1 MLASEAAMT
10 KSYLTT
16 STGSKAKVH
25 RRKHAIPVI
34 KHIPKDNDQE
44 KQLVLTKPIE
54 LSRVIHFL
62 EDPLAATL
70 KERQIFALKKVVQR
84 CQKGFL
90 LKELA
95 DVFKI
100 LYICAEKSK
109 DHPEYTSVLCD
120 LLKICRLPFLK
131 EKTSD
136 EVTYAQT
143 VKESFSQMG
152 FLMRVPNAE
161 VRNQICHSIIS
172 VYSSVTSKHSV
183 DGMDSLSK
191 PAAASKPAVASHRFS
206 KQSMRLHPTS
216 LGYRVQLLE
225 QSGLAETLV
234 LSMALLENQPAVK
247 LQVLQTLQM
256 LSSSS
261 DVNCS
266 LILKAQGAQQIC
278 FHMNEPDPSGQV
290 LFRSSEI
297 LWNLLERGCK
307 EEVTAQLSNMDC
319 IMALKEAFLH
329 QLLNGFRHYDFQLRN
344 DLLVITTL
352 IAENPKSPLIESLF
366 AKQLILFV
374 TFPELK
380 SHNPLV
386 RNLKLSY
393 NNEDF
398 EMKRLLLNLVVVMSK
413 DLSALQLFKEGHV
426 VLALLHL
433 VKPTAAPPEGQSG
446 PRNWTPVQQEELQ
459 LQALATLATVAPLML
474 DDYMICQGNTC
485 LLLLLEW
492 CTEQDAYFGQGHSFH
507 GTGGRGSKKAQM
519 RYCVRLLRSMASLGN
534 EAINQDLFDQGAIS
548 QLLVIIMQM
557 EGSPEEEDVITLEI
571 KADIQLILSALC
583 ENNPHRKE
591 LFGSEGVEMT
601 VHFLKMSTEKFYS
614 GLGHNKLILST
625 VDCVWSCIVGCYTTE
640 DVFLEK
646 EGIFLL
652 LDLLH
657 SSPRNMQN
665 VVLGTLLELCDN
677 PKTMSHILAWRG
689 QKSLTT
695 PGLLLQLWRQE
706 EAELGVSRDL
716 YGRISDP
723 KKPILC
729 YYQEEDDSQVSLPAN
744 RPSAA
749 VMDVSENLRSKIYS
763 VFCKLGFEALPG
775 LSTED
780 YITLSIV
787 TRYLDF
793 KVGEVWDEISK
804 ELSLEGVR
812 PVTPDEEALDT
823 IAKMTEDTAR
833 RVITQQSSMLE
844 QRDKEDVSEEK
855 RMYTEIRSNWKQQEL
870 TAQSWEHF
878 VAKTSNYKILK
889 ETKEHQE
896 RSIDSS
902 RPKSKH
908 KETIFHP
915 TQIHGLQIT
924 NFCGRVMTV
933 ESTPAHLTGGPLAN
947 TELALERV
955 PIQGGALRKLPTATE
970 DPEYFNT
977 VSVK

>member
-25 RRKHAIPVI
+25 RRKPAIPVI
-34 KHIPKDNDQE
+34 KHIAKDNDQE
-44 KQLVLTKPIE
+44 KQEVLTKPIE

-70 KERQIFALKKVVQR
+70 KERQIFALKKVVKR

-143 VKESFSQMG
+143 VKESLSQMG

-191 PAAASKPAVASHRFS
+191 PAAASKPAVPSHRFS
-206 KQSMRLHPTS
+206 KHSLRLYPTS

-266 LILKAQGAQQIC
+266 LILKAQGAEQIC

-474 DDYMICQGNTC
+474 DDYMTCQGNTC

-492 CTEQDAYFGQGHSFH
+492 CTERDAYFGQGHSFH

-729 YYQEEDDSQVSLPAN
+729 YYQEEEDSQVSLPAN

-749 VMDVSENLRSKIYS
+749 VMDVSENLRFKIYS

-855 RMYTEIRSNWKQQEL
+855 RMYTEISSNWKQQEL

-889 ETKEHQE
+889 FYFRRQK
-896 RSIDSS
+896 SIRRDLL
-902 RPKSKH
+902 
-908 KETIFHP
+908 THP
-915 TQIHGLQIT
+915 DLNQSI
-924 NFCGRVMTV
+924 
-933 ESTPAHLTGGPLAN
+933 
-947 TELALERV
+947 
-955 PIQGGALRKLPTATE
+955 RKLYSILHRFMA
-970 DPEYFNT
+970 YKLQN
-977 VSVK
+977 SVGG

>member
-34 KHIPKDNDQE
+34 KHIAKDNDQE
-44 KQLVLTKPIE
+44 KQEVLTKPIE

-70 KERQIFALKKVVQR
+70 KERQIFALKKVVKR

-183 DGMDSLSK
+183 DG
-191 PAAASKPAVASHRFS
+191 
-206 KQSMRLHPTS
+206 LHPTS

-492 CTEQDAYFGQGHSFH
+492 CTERDAYFGQGHSFH

-519 RYCVRLLRSMASLGN
+519 RYCVRLLRSMVSLGN

-729 YYQEEDDSQVSLPAN
+729 YYQEEEDSQVSLPAN

-902 RPKSKH
+902 RPKPKH
-908 KETIFHP
+908 KEAIFHP

-924 NFCGRVMTV
+924 KFCGRVMTV

>member
-25 RRKHAIPVI
+25 RRKPAIPVI
-34 KHIPKDNDQE
+34 KHIAKDNDQE
-44 KQLVLTKPIE
+44 KQEVLTKPIE

-70 KERQIFALKKVVQR
+70 KERQIFALKKVVKR

-143 VKESFSQMG
+143 VKESLSQMG

-183 DGMDSLSK
+183 DGLY
-191 PAAASKPAVASHRFS
+191 
-206 KQSMRLHPTS
+206 PTS

-266 LILKAQGAQQIC
+266 LILKAQGAEQIC

-474 DDYMICQGNTC
+474 DDYMTCQGNTC

-492 CTEQDAYFGQGHSFH
+492 CTERDAYFGQGHSFH

-729 YYQEEDDSQVSLPAN
+729 YYQEEEDSQVSLPAN

-749 VMDVSENLRSKIYS
+749 VMDVSENLRFKIYS

-855 RMYTEIRSNWKQQEL
+855 RMYTEISSNWKQQEL

-902 RPKSKH
+902 RPKPKH
-908 KETIFHP
+908 KEAIFHP

-924 NFCGRVMTV
+924 KFCGRVMTV

-970 DPEYFNT
+970 DTEYFNT

>member
-34 KHIPKDNDQE
+34 KHIAKDNDQE
-44 KQLVLTKPIE
+44 KQEVLTKPIE

-143 VKESFSQMG
+143 VRESFSQMG
-152 FLMRVPNAE
+152 FLMRVPNTE

-183 DGMDSLSK
+183 DG
-191 PAAASKPAVASHRFS
+191 
-206 KQSMRLHPTS
+206 LHPTS

-492 CTEQDAYFGQGHSFH
+492 CTERDAYFGQGHSFH

-855 RMYTEIRSNWKQQEL
+855 RMYTEISSNWKQQEL

>member
-1 MLASEAAMT
+1 MNLDSCEF
-10 KSYLTT
+10 
-16 STGSKAKVH
+16 
-25 RRKHAIPVI
+25 I
-34 KHIPKDNDQE
+34 KCIHVFFQI
-44 KQLVLTKPIE
+44 LTKPIE

-62 EDPLAATL
+62 EDPL
-70 KERQIFALKKVVQR
+70 
-84 CQKGFL
+84 L

-143 VKESFSQMG
+143 VKESLSQMG
-152 FLMRVPNAE
+152 FLMRVPNAD

-172 VYSSVTSKHSV
+172 VY
-183 DGMDSLSK
+183 
-191 PAAASKPAVASHRFS
+191 
-206 KQSMRLHPTS
+206 RLHPTS

-225 QSGLAETLV
+225 KSGLAETLV

-247 LQVLQTLQM
+247 LHVLQTLQM

-307 EEVTAQLSNMDC
+307 EEVTAQLSNMDFLTLKK
-319 IMALKEAFLH
+319 ALKEAFLH
-329 QLLNGFRHYDFQLRN
+329 QLLNGFRHYDLQLRN

-366 AKQLILFV
+366 AKQLVLFV

-446 PRNWTPVQQEELQ
+446 PRNWNTVQQEELQ

-474 DDYMICQGNTC
+474 DDYMTCQGNTC

-492 CTEQDAYFGQGHSFH
+492 CTERDAYFGQGHSFH

-548 QLLVIIMQM
+548 QLTTF
-557 EGSPEEEDVITLEI
+557 PEEDVITLEI

-652 LDLLH
+652 LDL
-657 SSPRNMQN
+657 NMQN

-729 YYQEEDDSQVSLPAN
+729 YYQEEKDSQVSPPAN

-833 RVITQQSSMLE
+833 RVTTQQSSMLE

-855 RMYTEIRSNWKQQEL
+855 RMYTEISSNWKQQEL

-902 RPKSKH
+902 RPKPKH
-908 KETIFHP
+908 KEAIFHP
-915 TQIHGLQIT
+915 TQIQGLQIT
-924 NFCGRVMTV
+924 KFCGRVMTV
-933 ESTPAHLTGGPLAN
+933 ESTPANLTGGPLAN

>member
-25 RRKHAIPVI
+25 RRKPAIPVI
-34 KHIPKDNDQE
+34 KHIAKDNDQE
-44 KQLVLTKPIE
+44 KQEVLTKPIE

-70 KERQIFALKKVVQR
+70 KERQIFALKKVVKR

-143 VKESFSQMG
+143 VKESLSQMG

-191 PAAASKPAVASHRFS
+191 PAAASKPAVPSHRFS
-206 KQSMRLHPTS
+206 KHSLRLHPTS

-266 LILKAQGAQQIC
+266 LILKAQGAEQIC

-474 DDYMICQGNTC
+474 DDYMTCQGNTC

-492 CTEQDAYFGQGHSFH
+492 CTERDAYFGQGHSFH

-583 ENNPHRKE
+583 EDNPHRKE

-729 YYQEEDDSQVSLPAN
+729 YYQEEEDSQVSLPAN

-749 VMDVSENLRSKIYS
+749 VMDVSENLRFKIYS

-793 KVGEVWDEISK
+793 K
-804 ELSLEGVR
+804 LS
-812 PVTPDEEALDT
+812 
-823 IAKMTEDTAR
+823 
-833 RVITQQSSMLE
+833 Q
-844 QRDKEDVSEEK
+844 
-855 RMYTEIRSNWKQQEL
+855 
-870 TAQSWEHF
+870 
-878 VAKTSNYKILK
+878 
-889 ETKEHQE
+889 
-896 RSIDSS
+896 
-902 RPKSKH
+902 
-908 KETIFHP
+908 
-915 TQIHGLQIT
+915 
-924 NFCGRVMTV
+924 
-933 ESTPAHLTGGPLAN
+933 
-947 TELALERV
+947 
-955 PIQGGALRKLPTATE
+955 
-970 DPEYFNT
+970 
-977 VSVK
+977 

>member
-1 MLASEAAMT
+1 MA
-10 KSYLTT
+10 T
-16 STGSKAKVH
+16 STGQTRASH
-25 RRKHAIPVI
+25 H
-34 KHIPKDNDQE
+34 
-44 KQLVLTKPIE
+44 QLNYRSQL
-54 LSRVIHFL
+54 H
-62 EDPLAATL
+62 ATL
-70 KERQIFALKKVVQR
+70 KERQIFALKKVVKR
-84 CQKGFL
+84 RQKGFL

-143 VKESFSQMG
+143 VKESLSQMG
-152 FLMRVPNAE
+152 FLMRVPNAD

-183 DGMDSLSK
+183 DG
-191 PAAASKPAVASHRFS
+191 
-206 KQSMRLHPTS
+206 LHPTS

-225 QSGLAETLV
+225 KSGLAETLV

-247 LQVLQTLQM
+247 LHVLQTLQM

-329 QLLNGFRHYDFQLRN
+329 QLLNGFRHYDLQLRN

-366 AKQLILFV
+366 AKQLVLFV

-446 PRNWTPVQQEELQ
+446 PRNWNTVQQEELQ

-474 DDYMICQGNTC
+474 DDYMTCQGNTC

-492 CTEQDAYFGQGHSFH
+492 CTERDAYFGQGHSFH

-557 EGSPEEEDVITLEI
+557 EESPEEEDVITLEI

-729 YYQEEDDSQVSLPAN
+729 YYQEEKDSQVSPPAN

-833 RVITQQSSMLE
+833 RVTTQQSSMLE

-855 RMYTEIRSNWKQQEL
+855 RMYTEISSNWKQQEL

-902 RPKSKH
+902 RPKPKH
-908 KETIFHP
+908 KEAIFHP
-915 TQIHGLQIT
+915 TQIQGLQIT
-924 NFCGRVMTV
+924 KFCGRVMTV
-933 ESTPAHLTGGPLAN
+933 ESTPANLTGGPLAN

>member
-34 KHIPKDNDQE
+34 KHIAKDNDQE
-44 KQLVLTKPIE
+44 KQEVLTKPIE

-70 KERQIFALKKVVQR
+70 KERQIFALKKVVKR
-84 CQKGFL
+84 CQQGFL

-183 DGMDSLSK
+183 DG
-191 PAAASKPAVASHRFS
+191 
-206 KQSMRLHPTS
+206 LHPTS

-492 CTEQDAYFGQGHSFH
+492 CTERDAYFGQGHSFH

-519 RYCVRLLRSMASLGN
+519 RYCVRLLRSMVSLGN

-729 YYQEEDDSQVSLPAN
+729 YYQEEEDSQVSLPAN

-793 KVGEVWDEISK
+793 KVGEVWEEISK

-844 QRDKEDVSEEK
+844 QRDKEDVIEEK

-902 RPKSKH
+902 RPKP
-908 KETIFHP
+908 KEAIFHP

-924 NFCGRVMTV
+924 KFCGRVMTV

>member
-25 RRKHAIPVI
+25 RRKPAIPVI
-34 KHIPKDNDQE
+34 KHIAKDNDQE
-44 KQLVLTKPIE
+44 KQEVLTKPIE

-70 KERQIFALKKVVQR
+70 KERQIFALKKVVKR

-143 VKESFSQMG
+143 VKESLSQMG

-172 VYSSVTSKHSV
+172 VYSSVTSKHCV
-183 DGMDSLSK
+183 DG
-191 PAAASKPAVASHRFS
+191 
-206 KQSMRLHPTS
+206 LHPTS

-266 LILKAQGAQQIC
+266 LILKAQGAEQIC

-474 DDYMICQGNTC
+474 DDYMTCQGNTC

-492 CTEQDAYFGQGHSFH
+492 CTERDAYFGQGHSFH

-729 YYQEEDDSQVSLPAN
+729 YYQEEEDSQVSLPAN

-749 VMDVSENLRSKIYS
+749 VMDVSENLRFKIYS

-855 RMYTEIRSNWKQQEL
+855 RMYTEISSNWKQQEL

-902 RPKSKH
+902 RPKPKH
-908 KETIFHP
+908 KEAIFHP

-924 NFCGRVMTV
+924 KFCGRVMTV

-970 DPEYFNT
+970 DTEYFNT

>member
-1 MLASEAAMT
+1 MIASEAAMT

-25 RRKHAIPVI
+25 RRKPAIPVI
-34 KHIPKDNDQE
+34 KHIAKDNDQE
-44 KQLVLTKPIE
+44 KQQVLIKPIE

-70 KERQIFALKKVVQR
+70 KERHIFALKKVVKR

-100 LYICAEKSK
+100 LNICAEKSR

-143 VKESFSQMG
+143 VKESLSQMG

-161 VRNQICHSIIS
+161 VRNQICRSIVS
-172 VYSSVTSKHSV
+172 LYSSGTSTHSV
-183 DGMDSLSK
+183 DGVDSLSK
-191 PAAASKPAVASHRFS
+191 LAAASKPADPSHRFS
-206 KQSMRLHPTS
+206 KHSMRLHPTS

-247 LQVLQTLQM
+247 LQILQTLQM

-266 LILKAQGAQQIC
+266 LMLKAQGAQQIC
-278 FHMNEPDPSGQV
+278 FHMMSQTHQDN
-290 LFRSSEI
+290 
-297 LWNLLERGCK
+297 
-307 EEVTAQLSNMDC
+307 NMDC
-319 IMALKEAFLH
+319 IMVLKEAFLH
-329 QLLNGFRHYDFQLRN
+329 QLLNGFRHYDLQLRN

-474 DDYMICQGNTC
+474 DDYMTCQGNTC

-492 CTEQDAYFGQGHSFH
+492 CTERDAYFGQGHSFH

-548 QLLVIIMQM
+548 QLLGIIMQM

-583 ENNPHRKE
+583 ENDPHRKE

-689 QKSLTT
+689 QKGLTT
-695 PGLLLQLWRQE
+695 SGLLLQLWRQE

-729 YYQEEDDSQVSLPAN
+729 YYQEEEDAQVSLPAN

-793 KVGEVWDEISK
+793 KVGEVWDEISR

-833 RVITQQSSMLE
+833 RVTTQQSSMLE
-844 QRDKEDVSEEK
+844 QQDKVDVSEEK
-855 RMYTEIRSNWKQQEL
+855 HMYTEISSNWKQQEL

-896 RSIDSS
+896 ISIDSS
-902 RPKSKH
+902 RPKPKH
-908 KETIFHP
+908 KEAIFHP
-915 TQIHGLQIT
+915 THIPGLQIT
-924 NFCGRVMTV
+924 KFCGRVMTV

-955 PIQGGALRKLPTATE
+955 SIQGGALRKLPPATE

>member
-1 MLASEAAMT
+1 
-10 KSYLTT
+10 
-16 STGSKAKVH
+16 
-25 RRKHAIPVI
+25 
-34 KHIPKDNDQE
+34 
-44 KQLVLTKPIE
+44 KPIE

-62 EDPLAATL
+62 EDPL
-70 KERQIFALKKVVQR
+70 
-84 CQKGFL
+84 L

-172 VYSSVTSKHSV
+172 VY
-183 DGMDSLSK
+183 
-191 PAAASKPAVASHRFS
+191 
-206 KQSMRLHPTS
+206 RLHPTS

-307 EEVTAQLSNMDC
+307 EEC
-319 IMALKEAFLH
+319 IQPLH
-329 QLLNGFRHYDFQLRN
+329 INCLLNGFRHYDFQLRN

-352 IAENPKSPLIESLF
+352 IAENPKSPLIVSKFYLSSIVNNHTTL
-366 AKQLILFV
+366 Q
-374 TFPELK
+374 

-492 CTEQDAYFGQGHSFH
+492 CTERDAYFGQGHSFH

-548 QLLVIIMQM
+548 QLLVII
-557 EGSPEEEDVITLEI
+557 I
-571 KADIQLILSALC
+571 
-583 ENNPHRKE
+583 
-591 LFGSEGVEMT
+591 
-601 VHFLKMSTEKFYS
+601 TEKFYS

-652 LDLLH
+652 LDL
-657 SSPRNMQN
+657 NMQN

-855 RMYTEIRSNWKQQEL
+855 RMYTEISSNWKQQEL

-924 NFCGRVMTV
+924 NFCGRLMTV

>member
-25 RRKHAIPVI
+25 RRKPAIPVI
-34 KHIPKDNDQE
+34 KHIAKDNDQE
-44 KQLVLTKPIE
+44 KQEILTKPIE

-70 KERQIFALKKVVQR
+70 KERQIFALKKVVKR
-84 CQKGFL
+84 RQKGFL

-143 VKESFSQMG
+143 VKESLSQMG
-152 FLMRVPNAE
+152 FLMRVPNAD

-191 PAAASKPAVASHRFS
+191 PAAVSKPAVPSHRFS
-206 KQSMRLHPTS
+206 KHSMRLHPTS

-225 QSGLAETLV
+225 KSGLAETLV

-247 LQVLQTLQM
+247 LHVLQTLQM

-329 QLLNGFRHYDFQLRN
+329 QLLNGFRHYDLQLRN

-366 AKQLILFV
+366 AKQLVLFV

-446 PRNWTPVQQEELQ
+446 PRNWNTVQQEELQ

-474 DDYMICQGNTC
+474 DDYMTCQGNTC

-492 CTEQDAYFGQGHSFH
+492 CTERDAYFGQGHSFH

-729 YYQEEDDSQVSLPAN
+729 YYQEEEDSQVSLPAN

-833 RVITQQSSMLE
+833 RVTTQQSSMLE

-855 RMYTEIRSNWKQQEL
+855 RMYTEISYNWKQQEL

-896 RSIDSS
+896 RTIYSS
-902 RPKSKH
+902 RPKPKY
-908 KETIFHP
+908 KEAIFHP

-924 NFCGRVMTV
+924 KFCGRVMTV
-933 ESTPAHLTGGPLAN
+933 ESTPANLTGGPLAN

>member
-1 MLASEAAMT
+1 
-10 KSYLTT
+10 
-16 STGSKAKVH
+16 
-25 RRKHAIPVI
+25 
-34 KHIPKDNDQE
+34 
-44 KQLVLTKPIE
+44 
-54 LSRVIHFL
+54 
-62 EDPLAATL
+62 
-70 KERQIFALKKVVQR
+70 
-84 CQKGFL
+84 
-90 LKELA
+90 
-95 DVFKI
+95 
-100 LYICAEKSK
+100 
-109 DHPEYTSVLCD
+109 
-120 LLKICRLPFLK
+120 
-131 EKTSD
+131 
-136 EVTYAQT
+136 
-143 VKESFSQMG
+143 MG

-191 PAAASKPAVASHRFS
+191 PAAASKPAVPSHRFS
-206 KQSMRLHPTS
+206 KHSLRLHPTS

-266 LILKAQGAQQIC
+266 LILKAQGAEQIC

-474 DDYMICQGNTC
+474 DDYMTCQGNTC

-492 CTEQDAYFGQGHSFH
+492 CTERDAYFGQGHSFH

-583 ENNPHRKE
+583 EDNPHRKE

-729 YYQEEDDSQVSLPAN
+729 YYQEEEDSQVSLPAN

-749 VMDVSENLRSKIYS
+749 VMDVSENLRFKIYS

-844 QRDKEDVSEEK
+844 QRDKEDISEEK
-855 RMYTEIRSNWKQQEL
+855 RMYTEISSNWKQQEL

-902 RPKSKH
+902 RPKPKH
-908 KETIFHP
+908 KEAIFHP

-924 NFCGRVMTV
+924 KFCGRVMTV

-970 DPEYFNT
+970 DTEYFNT

>member
-1 MLASEAAMT
+1 
-10 KSYLTT
+10 
-16 STGSKAKVH
+16 
-25 RRKHAIPVI
+25 
-34 KHIPKDNDQE
+34 
-44 KQLVLTKPIE
+44 

-62 EDPLAATL
+62 EDPL
-70 KERQIFALKKVVQR
+70 
-84 CQKGFL
+84 L

-172 VYSSVTSKHSV
+172 VY
-183 DGMDSLSK
+183 
-191 PAAASKPAVASHRFS
+191 
-206 KQSMRLHPTS
+206 RLHPTS

-492 CTEQDAYFGQGHSFH
+492 CTERDAYFGQGHSFH

-519 RYCVRLLRSMASLGN
+519 RYCVRLLRSMVSLGN

-548 QLLVIIMQM
+548 QLLVII
-557 EGSPEEEDVITLEI
+557 I
-571 KADIQLILSALC
+571 
-583 ENNPHRKE
+583 
-591 LFGSEGVEMT
+591 
-601 VHFLKMSTEKFYS
+601 TEKFYS

-657 SSPRNMQN
+657 VILFLNMQN

-729 YYQEEDDSQVSLPAN
+729 YYQEEEDSQVSLPAN

-902 RPKSKH
+902 RPKPKH
-908 KETIFHP
+908 KEAIFHP

-924 NFCGRVMTV
+924 KFCGRVMTV

>member
-1 MLASEAAMT
+1 MLASEAEMT

-25 RRKHAIPVI
+25 RRKPAIPVI
-34 KHIPKDNDQE
+34 KHIAKDNDQE
-44 KQLVLTKPIE
+44 KQEILTKPIE

-70 KERQIFALKKVVQR
+70 KERQIFALKKVVKR
-84 CQKGFL
+84 RQKGFL

-143 VKESFSQMG
+143 VKESLSQMG
-152 FLMRVPNAE
+152 FLMRVPNAD

-191 PAAASKPAVASHRFS
+191 PAAVSKPAVPSHRFS
-206 KQSMRLHPTS
+206 KHSMRLHPTS

-225 QSGLAETLV
+225 KSGLAETLV

-247 LQVLQTLQM
+247 LHVLQTLQM

-329 QLLNGFRHYDFQLRN
+329 QLLNGFRHYDLQLRN

-366 AKQLILFV
+366 AKQLVLFV

-446 PRNWTPVQQEELQ
+446 PRNWNTVQQEELQ

-474 DDYMICQGNTC
+474 DDYMTCQGNTC

-492 CTEQDAYFGQGHSFH
+492 CTERDAYFGQGHSFH

-557 EGSPEEEDVITLEI
+557 EESPEEEDVITLEI

-729 YYQEEDDSQVSLPAN
+729 YYQEEKDSQVSPPAN

-833 RVITQQSSMLE
+833 RVTTQQSSMLE

-855 RMYTEIRSNWKQQEL
+855 RMYTEISSNWKQQEL

-902 RPKSKH
+902 RPKPKH
-908 KETIFHP
+908 KEAIFHP
-915 TQIHGLQIT
+915 TQIQGLQIT
-924 NFCGRVMTV
+924 KFCGRVMTV
-933 ESTPAHLTGGPLAN
+933 ESTPANLTGGPLAN

>member
-1 MLASEAAMT
+1 MA
-10 KSYLTT
+10 T
-16 STGSKAKVH
+16 STGQTRASH
-25 RRKHAIPVI
+25 H
-34 KHIPKDNDQE
+34 
-44 KQLVLTKPIE
+44 QLNYRSQL
-54 LSRVIHFL
+54 H
-62 EDPLAATL
+62 ATL
-70 KERQIFALKKVVQR
+70 KERQIFALKKVVKR
-84 CQKGFL
+84 RQKGFL

-143 VKESFSQMG
+143 VKESLSQMG
-152 FLMRVPNAE
+152 FLMRVPNAD

-191 PAAASKPAVASHRFS
+191 PAAVSKPAVPSHRFS
-206 KQSMRLHPTS
+206 KHSMRLHPTS

-225 QSGLAETLV
+225 KSGLAETLV

-247 LQVLQTLQM
+247 LHVLQTLQM

-329 QLLNGFRHYDFQLRN
+329 QLLNGFRHYDLQLRN

-366 AKQLILFV
+366 AKQLVLFV

-446 PRNWTPVQQEELQ
+446 PRNWNTVQQEELQ

-474 DDYMICQGNTC
+474 DDYMTCQGNTC

-492 CTEQDAYFGQGHSFH
+492 CTERDAYFGQGHSFH

-557 EGSPEEEDVITLEI
+557 EESPEEEDVITLEI

-729 YYQEEDDSQVSLPAN
+729 YYQEEKDSQVSPPAN

-833 RVITQQSSMLE
+833 RVTTQQSSMLE

-855 RMYTEIRSNWKQQEL
+855 RMYTEISSNWKQQEL

-902 RPKSKH
+902 RPKPKH
-908 KETIFHP
+908 KEAIFHP
-915 TQIHGLQIT
+915 TQIQGLQIT
-924 NFCGRVMTV
+924 KFCGRVMTV
-933 ESTPAHLTGGPLAN
+933 ESTPANLTGGPLAN

>member
-1 MLASEAAMT
+1 MPT
-10 KSYLTT
+10 VNQTF
-16 STGSKAKVH
+16 
-25 RRKHAIPVI
+25 
-34 KHIPKDNDQE
+34 
-44 KQLVLTKPIE
+44 
-54 LSRVIHFL
+54 LSL
-62 EDPLAATL
+62 LQATL
-70 KERQIFALKKVVQR
+70 KERQIFALKKVVKR

-191 PAAASKPAVASHRFS
+191 
-206 KQSMRLHPTS
+206 
-216 LGYRVQLLE
+216 VQLLE

-307 EEVTAQLSNMDC
+307 EEC
-319 IMALKEAFLH
+319 IQPLH
-329 QLLNGFRHYDFQLRN
+329 INCLLNGFRHYDFQLRN

-352 IAENPKSPLIESLF
+352 IAENPKSPLIVSKFYLSSIVNNHTTL
-366 AKQLILFV
+366 Q
-374 TFPELK
+374 

-492 CTEQDAYFGQGHSFH
+492 CTERDAYFGQGHSFH

-548 QLLVIIMQM
+548 QLLAIMDIYILI
-557 EGSPEEEDVITLEI
+557 PNEEDIITLEI

-652 LDLLH
+652 LDL
-657 SSPRNMQN
+657 NMQN

-855 RMYTEIRSNWKQQEL
+855 RMYTEISSNWKQQEL

-924 NFCGRVMTV
+924 NFCGRLMTV

>member
-1 MLASEAAMT
+1 
-10 KSYLTT
+10 
-16 STGSKAKVH
+16 
-25 RRKHAIPVI
+25 
-34 KHIPKDNDQE
+34 
-44 KQLVLTKPIE
+44 
-54 LSRVIHFL
+54 
-62 EDPLAATL
+62 
-70 KERQIFALKKVVQR
+70 
-84 CQKGFL
+84 
-90 LKELA
+90 
-95 DVFKI
+95 
-100 LYICAEKSK
+100 
-109 DHPEYTSVLCD
+109 
-120 LLKICRLPFLK
+120 
-131 EKTSD
+131 
-136 EVTYAQT
+136 
-143 VKESFSQMG
+143 
-152 FLMRVPNAE
+152 
-161 VRNQICHSIIS
+161 
-172 VYSSVTSKHSV
+172 
-183 DGMDSLSK
+183 
-191 PAAASKPAVASHRFS
+191 
-206 KQSMRLHPTS
+206 
-216 LGYRVQLLE
+216 
-225 QSGLAETLV
+225 
-234 LSMALLENQPAVK
+234 
-247 LQVLQTLQM
+247 
-256 LSSSS
+256 
-261 DVNCS
+261 
-266 LILKAQGAQQIC
+266 
-278 FHMNEPDPSGQV
+278 
-290 LFRSSEI
+290 
-297 LWNLLERGCK
+297 
-307 EEVTAQLSNMDC
+307 
-319 IMALKEAFLH
+319 
-329 QLLNGFRHYDFQLRN
+329 
-344 DLLVITTL
+344 
-352 IAENPKSPLIESLF
+352 
-366 AKQLILFV
+366 
-374 TFPELK
+374 
-380 SHNPLV
+380 
-386 RNLKLSY
+386 
-393 NNEDF
+393 
-398 EMKRLLLNLVVVMSK
+398 
-413 DLSALQLFKEGHV
+413 
-426 VLALLHL
+426 
-433 VKPTAAPPEGQSG
+433 
-446 PRNWTPVQQEELQ
+446 
-459 LQALATLATVAPLML
+459 
-474 DDYMICQGNTC
+474 
-485 LLLLLEW
+485 
-492 CTEQDAYFGQGHSFH
+492 
-507 GTGGRGSKKAQM
+507 
-519 RYCVRLLRSMASLGN
+519 
-534 EAINQDLFDQGAIS
+534 
-548 QLLVIIMQM
+548 
-557 EGSPEEEDVITLEI
+557 
-571 KADIQLILSALC
+571 
-583 ENNPHRKE
+583 
-591 LFGSEGVEMT
+591 MT

-729 YYQEEDDSQVSLPAN
+729 YYQEEEDSQVSLPAN

-833 RVITQQSSMLE
+833 RVTTQQSSMLE

-855 RMYTEIRSNWKQQEL
+855 RMYTEISSNWKQQEL

-896 RSIDSS
+896 RTIYSS
-902 RPKSKH
+902 RPKPKY
-908 KETIFHP
+908 KEAIFHP

-924 NFCGRVMTV
+924 KFCGRVMTV
-933 ESTPAHLTGGPLAN
+933 ESTPANLTGGPLAN

>member
-25 RRKHAIPVI
+25 RRKPAIPVI
-34 KHIPKDNDQE
+34 KHIAKDNDQE
-44 KQLVLTKPIE
+44 KQEILTKPIE

-70 KERQIFALKKVVQR
+70 KERQIFALKKVVKR
-84 CQKGFL
+84 RQKGFL

-143 VKESFSQMG
+143 VKESLSQMG
-152 FLMRVPNAE
+152 FLMRVPNAD

-191 PAAASKPAVASHRFS
+191 PAAVSKPAVPSHRFS
-206 KQSMRLHPTS
+206 KHSMRLHPTS

-225 QSGLAETLV
+225 KSGLAETLV

-247 LQVLQTLQM
+247 LHVLQTLQM

-329 QLLNGFRHYDFQLRN
+329 QLLNGFRHYDLQLRN

-366 AKQLILFV
+366 AKQLVLFV

-446 PRNWTPVQQEELQ
+446 PRNWNTVQQEELQ

-474 DDYMICQGNTC
+474 DDYMTCQGNTC

-492 CTEQDAYFGQGHSFH
+492 CTERDAYFGQGHSFH

-729 YYQEEDDSQVSLPAN
+729 YYQEEEDSQVSLPAN

-833 RVITQQSSMLE
+833 RVTTQQSSMLE

-855 RMYTEIRSNWKQQEL
+855 RMYTE
-870 TAQSWEHF
+870 
-878 VAKTSNYKILK
+878 

-896 RSIDSS
+896 RTIYSS
-902 RPKSKH
+902 RPKPKY
-908 KETIFHP
+908 KEAIFHP

-924 NFCGRVMTV
+924 KFCGRVMTV
-933 ESTPAHLTGGPLAN
+933 ESTPANLTGGPLAN

>member
-1 MLASEAAMT
+1 
-10 KSYLTT
+10 
-16 STGSKAKVH
+16 
-25 RRKHAIPVI
+25 
-34 KHIPKDNDQE
+34 
-44 KQLVLTKPIE
+44 
-54 LSRVIHFL
+54 
-62 EDPLAATL
+62 
-70 KERQIFALKKVVQR
+70 
-84 CQKGFL
+84 
-90 LKELA
+90 
-95 DVFKI
+95 
-100 LYICAEKSK
+100 
-109 DHPEYTSVLCD
+109 
-120 LLKICRLPFLK
+120 
-131 EKTSD
+131 
-136 EVTYAQT
+136 
-143 VKESFSQMG
+143 MG

-191 PAAASKPAVASHRFS
+191 PAAASKPAVPSHRFS
-206 KQSMRLHPTS
+206 KHSLRLHPTS

-266 LILKAQGAQQIC
+266 LILKAQGAEQIC

-474 DDYMICQGNTC
+474 DDYMTCQGNTC

-492 CTEQDAYFGQGHSFH
+492 CTERDAYFGQGHSFH

-729 YYQEEDDSQVSLPAN
+729 YYEEEEDSQVSLPAN

-749 VMDVSENLRSKIYS
+749 VMDVSENLRFKIYS

-855 RMYTEIRSNWKQQEL
+855 RMYTEISSNWKQQEL

-902 RPKSKH
+902 RPKPKH
-908 KETIFHP
+908 KEAIFHP

-924 NFCGRVMTV
+924 KFCGRVMTV

-970 DPEYFNT
+970 DTEYFNT

>member
-1 MLASEAAMT
+1 MLASEAEMT

-25 RRKHAIPVI
+25 RRKPAIPVI
-34 KHIPKDNDQE
+34 KHIAKDNDQE
-44 KQLVLTKPIE
+44 KQEILTKPIE

-70 KERQIFALKKVVQR
+70 KERQIFALKKVVKR
-84 CQKGFL
+84 RQKGFL

-143 VKESFSQMG
+143 VKESLSQMG
-152 FLMRVPNAE
+152 FLMRVPNAD

-183 DGMDSLSK
+183 DG
-191 PAAASKPAVASHRFS
+191 
-206 KQSMRLHPTS
+206 LHPTS

-225 QSGLAETLV
+225 KSGLAETLV

-247 LQVLQTLQM
+247 LHVLQTLQM

-329 QLLNGFRHYDFQLRN
+329 QLLNGFRHYDLQLRN

-366 AKQLILFV
+366 AKQLVLFV

-446 PRNWTPVQQEELQ
+446 PRNWNTVQQEELQ

-474 DDYMICQGNTC
+474 DDYMTCQGNTC

-492 CTEQDAYFGQGHSFH
+492 CTERDAYFGQGHSFH

-557 EGSPEEEDVITLEI
+557 EESPEEEDVITLEI

-729 YYQEEDDSQVSLPAN
+729 YYQEEKDSQVSPPAN

-833 RVITQQSSMLE
+833 RVTTQQSSMLE

-855 RMYTEIRSNWKQQEL
+855 RMYTEISSNWKQQEL

-902 RPKSKH
+902 RPKPKH
-908 KETIFHP
+908 KEAIFHP
-915 TQIHGLQIT
+915 TQIQGLQIT
-924 NFCGRVMTV
+924 KFCGRVMTV
-933 ESTPAHLTGGPLAN
+933 ESTPANLTGGPLAN

>member
-1 MLASEAAMT
+1 
-10 KSYLTT
+10 
-16 STGSKAKVH
+16 
-25 RRKHAIPVI
+25 
-34 KHIPKDNDQE
+34 
-44 KQLVLTKPIE
+44 KPIE

-62 EDPLAATL
+62 EDPL
-70 KERQIFALKKVVQR
+70 
-84 CQKGFL
+84 L

-172 VYSSVTSKHSV
+172 VY
-183 DGMDSLSK
+183 
-191 PAAASKPAVASHRFS
+191 
-206 KQSMRLHPTS
+206 RLHPTS

-492 CTEQDAYFGQGHSFH
+492 CTERDAYFGQGHSFH

-519 RYCVRLLRSMASLGN
+519 RYCVRLLRSMVSLGN
-534 EAINQDLFDQGAIS
+534 EAINQDLFDQGAMS
-548 QLLVIIMQM
+548 QLLVII
-557 EGSPEEEDVITLEI
+557 I
-571 KADIQLILSALC
+571 
-583 ENNPHRKE
+583 
-591 LFGSEGVEMT
+591 
-601 VHFLKMSTEKFYS
+601 

-652 LDLLH
+652 LDL
-657 SSPRNMQN
+657 NMQN

-775 LSTED
+775 LSMED

-793 KVGEVWDEISK
+793 KVGEVWNEISK

-855 RMYTEIRSNWKQQEL
+855 RMYTEISSNWKQQEL

-924 NFCGRVMTV
+924 NFCGRLMTV

>member
-1 MLASEAAMT
+1 MLASEAEMT

-25 RRKHAIPVI
+25 RRKPAIPVI
-34 KHIPKDNDQE
+34 KHIAKDNDQE
-44 KQLVLTKPIE
+44 KQE
-54 LSRVIHFL
+54 
-62 EDPLAATL
+62 ATL
-70 KERQIFALKKVVQR
+70 KERQIFALKKVVKR
-84 CQKGFL
+84 RQKGFL

-143 VKESFSQMG
+143 VKESLSQMG
-152 FLMRVPNAE
+152 FLMRVPNAD

-191 PAAASKPAVASHRFS
+191 PAAVSKPAVPSHRFS
-206 KQSMRLHPTS
+206 KHSMRLHPTS

-225 QSGLAETLV
+225 KSGLAETLV

-247 LQVLQTLQM
+247 LHVLQTLQM

-329 QLLNGFRHYDFQLRN
+329 QLLNGFRHYDLQLRN

-366 AKQLILFV
+366 AKQLVLFV

-446 PRNWTPVQQEELQ
+446 PRNWNTVQQEELQ

-474 DDYMICQGNTC
+474 DDYMTCQGNTC

-492 CTEQDAYFGQGHSFH
+492 CTERDAYFGQGHSFH

-557 EGSPEEEDVITLEI
+557 EESPEEEDVITLEI

-729 YYQEEDDSQVSLPAN
+729 YYQEEKDSQVSPPAN

-833 RVITQQSSMLE
+833 RVTTQQSSMLE

-855 RMYTEIRSNWKQQEL
+855 RMYTEISSNWKQQEL

-902 RPKSKH
+902 RPKPKH
-908 KETIFHP
+908 KEAIFHP
-915 TQIHGLQIT
+915 TQIQGLQIT
-924 NFCGRVMTV
+924 KFCGRVMTV
-933 ESTPAHLTGGPLAN
+933 ESTPANLTGGPLAN

>member
-1 MLASEAAMT
+1 
-10 KSYLTT
+10 
-16 STGSKAKVH
+16 
-25 RRKHAIPVI
+25 
-34 KHIPKDNDQE
+34 
-44 KQLVLTKPIE
+44 
-54 LSRVIHFL
+54 
-62 EDPLAATL
+62 
-70 KERQIFALKKVVQR
+70 
-84 CQKGFL
+84 
-90 LKELA
+90 
-95 DVFKI
+95 
-100 LYICAEKSK
+100 
-109 DHPEYTSVLCD
+109 
-120 LLKICRLPFLK
+120 
-131 EKTSD
+131 
-136 EVTYAQT
+136 
-143 VKESFSQMG
+143 MG

-183 DGMDSLSK
+183 DGLY
-191 PAAASKPAVASHRFS
+191 
-206 KQSMRLHPTS
+206 PTS

-266 LILKAQGAQQIC
+266 LILKAQGAEQIC

-474 DDYMICQGNTC
+474 DDYMTCQGNTC

-492 CTEQDAYFGQGHSFH
+492 CTERDAYFGQGHSFH

-729 YYQEEDDSQVSLPAN
+729 YYQEEEDSQVSLPAN

-749 VMDVSENLRSKIYS
+749 VMDVSENLRFKIYS

-855 RMYTEIRSNWKQQEL
+855 RMYTEISSNWKQQEL

-902 RPKSKH
+902 RPKPKH
-908 KETIFHP
+908 KEAIFHP

-924 NFCGRVMTV
+924 KFCGRVMTV

-970 DPEYFNT
+970 DTEYFNT

>member
-25 RRKHAIPVI
+25 RRKPAIPVI
-34 KHIPKDNDQE
+34 KHIAKDNDQE
-44 KQLVLTKPIE
+44 KQEVLTKPIE

-70 KERQIFALKKVVQR
+70 KERQIFALKKVVKR

-143 VKESFSQMG
+143 VKESLSQMG

-183 DGMDSLSK
+183 DG
-191 PAAASKPAVASHRFS
+191 
-206 KQSMRLHPTS
+206 LHPTS

-266 LILKAQGAQQIC
+266 LILKAQGAEQIC

-474 DDYMICQGNTC
+474 DDYMTCQGNTC

-492 CTEQDAYFGQGHSFH
+492 CTERDAYFGQGHSFH

-729 YYQEEDDSQVSLPAN
+729 YYEEEEDSQVSLPAN

-749 VMDVSENLRSKIYS
+749 VMDVSENLRFKIYS

-855 RMYTEIRSNWKQQEL
+855 RMYTEISSNWKQQEL

-902 RPKSKH
+902 RPKPKH
-908 KETIFHP
+908 KEAIFHP

-924 NFCGRVMTV
+924 KFCGRVMTV

-970 DPEYFNT
+970 DTEYFNT

>member
-183 DGMDSLSK
+183 DG
-191 PAAASKPAVASHRFS
+191 
-206 KQSMRLHPTS
+206 LHPTS

>member
-34 KHIPKDNDQE
+34 KHIAKDNDQE
-44 KQLVLTKPIE
+44 KQEVLTKPIE

-70 KERQIFALKKVVQR
+70 KERQIFALKKVVKR

-183 DGMDSLSK
+183 DG
-191 PAAASKPAVASHRFS
+191 
-206 KQSMRLHPTS
+206 LHPTS

-492 CTEQDAYFGQGHSFH
+492 CTERDAYFGQGHSFH

-557 EGSPEEEDVITLEI
+557 EGSPEEEDIITLEI

-855 RMYTEIRSNWKQQEL
+855 RMYTEISSNWKQQEL

-924 NFCGRVMTV
+924 NFCGRLMTV

>member
-1 MLASEAAMT
+1 
-10 KSYLTT
+10 
-16 STGSKAKVH
+16 
-25 RRKHAIPVI
+25 
-34 KHIPKDNDQE
+34 
-44 KQLVLTKPIE
+44 
-54 LSRVIHFL
+54 
-62 EDPLAATL
+62 
-70 KERQIFALKKVVQR
+70 
-84 CQKGFL
+84 
-90 LKELA
+90 
-95 DVFKI
+95 
-100 LYICAEKSK
+100 
-109 DHPEYTSVLCD
+109 
-120 LLKICRLPFLK
+120 
-131 EKTSD
+131 
-136 EVTYAQT
+136 
-143 VKESFSQMG
+143 MG
-152 FLMRVPNAE
+152 FLMRVPNAD

-191 PAAASKPAVASHRFS
+191 PAAVSKPAVPSHRFS
-206 KQSMRLHPTS
+206 KHSMRLHPTS

-225 QSGLAETLV
+225 KSGLAETLV

-247 LQVLQTLQM
+247 LHVLQTLQM

-329 QLLNGFRHYDFQLRN
+329 QLLNGFRHYDLQLRN

-366 AKQLILFV
+366 AKQLVLFV

-446 PRNWTPVQQEELQ
+446 PRNWNTVQQEELQ

-474 DDYMICQGNTC
+474 DDYMTCQGNTC

-492 CTEQDAYFGQGHSFH
+492 CTERDAYFGQGHSFH

-729 YYQEEDDSQVSLPAN
+729 YYQEEEDSQVSLPAN

-833 RVITQQSSMLE
+833 RVTTQQSSMLE

-855 RMYTEIRSNWKQQEL
+855 RMYTEISYNWKQQEL

-896 RSIDSS
+896 RTIYSS
-902 RPKSKH
+902 RPKPKY
-908 KETIFHP
+908 KEAIFHP

-924 NFCGRVMTV
+924 KFCGRVMTV
-933 ESTPAHLTGGPLAN
+933 ESTPANLTGGPLAN

>member
-25 RRKHAIPVI
+25 RRKPAIPVI
-34 KHIPKDNDQE
+34 KHIAKDNDQE
-44 KQLVLTKPIE
+44 KQEILTKPIE

-70 KERQIFALKKVVQR
+70 KERQIFALKKVVKR
-84 CQKGFL
+84 RQKGFL

-143 VKESFSQMG
+143 VKESLSQMG
-152 FLMRVPNAE
+152 FLMRVPNAD

-183 DGMDSLSK
+183 DG
-191 PAAASKPAVASHRFS
+191 
-206 KQSMRLHPTS
+206 LHPTS

-225 QSGLAETLV
+225 KSGLAETLV

-247 LQVLQTLQM
+247 LHVLQTLQM

-329 QLLNGFRHYDFQLRN
+329 QLLNGFRHYDLQLRN

-366 AKQLILFV
+366 AKQLVLFV

-446 PRNWTPVQQEELQ
+446 PRNWNTVQQEELQ

-474 DDYMICQGNTC
+474 DDYMTCQGNTC

-492 CTEQDAYFGQGHSFH
+492 CTERDAYFGQGHSFH

-729 YYQEEDDSQVSLPAN
+729 YYQEEEDSQVSLPAN

-833 RVITQQSSMLE
+833 RVTTQQSSMLE

-855 RMYTEIRSNWKQQEL
+855 RMYTEISYNWKQQEL

-896 RSIDSS
+896 RTIYSS
-902 RPKSKH
+902 RPKPKY
-908 KETIFHP
+908 KEAIFHP

-924 NFCGRVMTV
+924 KFCGRVMTV
-933 ESTPAHLTGGPLAN
+933 ESTPANLTGGPLAN